1 MNWYVYNKVNY
12 ELLRIWRGTQWI
24 VLSTVRYIQWIVYL
38 HSSTVPPDPFTF
50 LSYASMAIT
59 HAHRFPA
66 DRNLSFKH
74 STLNIGSVI
83 KSLRILAIAIGCQE
97 KQNIAKSTNRDTW
110 KHKNETMQFNRY
122 EFKFVDDVSW
132 EKKTH
137 ITTGVSKEIAVSFGT
152 FSLSF
157 VYYIEMRVVL
167 ISDFCHVCDVLV
179 SVILMC

>member
-1 MNWYVYNKVNY
+1 
-12 ELLRIWRGTQWI
+12 
-24 VLSTVRYIQWIVYL
+24 
-38 HSSTVPPDPFTF
+38 
-50 LSYASMAIT
+50 
-59 HAHRFPA
+59 
-66 DRNLSFKH
+66 
-74 STLNIGSVI
+74 
-83 KSLRILAIAIGCQE
+83 
-97 KQNIAKSTNRDTW
+97 
-110 KHKNETMQFNRY
+110 MQFNRY

-157 VYYIEMRVVL
+157 VYYIEIRVVL